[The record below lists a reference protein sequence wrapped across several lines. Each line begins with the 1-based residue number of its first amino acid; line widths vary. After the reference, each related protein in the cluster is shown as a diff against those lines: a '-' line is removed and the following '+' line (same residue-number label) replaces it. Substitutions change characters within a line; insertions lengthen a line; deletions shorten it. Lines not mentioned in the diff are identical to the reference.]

1 MNKIEQELSKFTIV
15 LFENIQSKIFLREN
29 T

>member
-1 MNKIEQELSKFTIV
+1 MNKIEQELSEFTIV
-15 LFENIQSKIFLREN
+15 LFENIESKIFLREN